1 MNKILIVE
9 ASESDRRLMSGL
21 LTRAGYEPI
30 TVDKMEAY
38 STSGNEDFFEPALGI
53 THADGNMTTYLYY
66 VNSTQEPV
74 NGGTHNRINLKDD
87 KYPVNVTLNY
97 VAYPKEN
104 VIKMWTEISHREK
117 KPVTLSQY
125 ASAMLYFNEPQ
136 YWLTEN
142 PDVAYFKWD
151 CNSPITNIYSPY
163 AKDKQGQLYVDHV
176 RGIYNVLKRIK
187 DKYPD
192 VSMMLCSGEINLMP
206 GTESKFAQNGK
217 TYTGDYLMKVGLDVF
232 TCNHNTSMVVEIVA
246 E

>member
-1 MNKILIVE
+1 
-9 ASESDRRLMSGL
+9 
-21 LTRAGYEPI
+21 
-30 TVDKMEAY
+30 
-38 STSGNEDFFEPALGI
+38 
-53 THADGNMTTYLYY
+53 MTTYLYY

-74 NGGTHNRINLKDD
+74 NGGTHTRINLKDD

-176 RGIYNVLKRIK
+176 RGIYYVLKRIK
-187 DKYPD
+187 YKYPD
-192 VSMMLCSGEINLMP
+192 VPMMLCSGEINLMP

-232 TCNHNTSMVVEIVA
+232 ICNHNTSMVVEIVA

>member
-1 MNKILIVE
+1 
-9 ASESDRRLMSGL
+9 
-21 LTRAGYEPI
+21 
-30 TVDKMEAY
+30 
-38 STSGNEDFFEPALGI
+38 
-53 THADGNMTTYLYY
+53 MTTYLYY

-74 NGGTHNRINLKDD
+74 NGGTHTRINLQDD

-104 VIKMWTEISHREK
+104 VIKTWTEISHREK

-176 RGIYNVLKRIK
+176 RGIYYVLKRIK
-187 DKYPD
+187 YKYPD
-192 VSMMLCSGEINLMP
+192 VPMMLCSGKSILCPGLNLNLP
-206 GTESKFAQNGK
+206 K
-217 TYTGDYLMKVGLDVF
+217 TARP
-232 TCNHNTSMVVEIVA
+232 IPA
-246 E
+246 II

>member
-1 MNKILIVE
+1 M
-9 ASESDRRLMSGL
+9 RRLPL
-21 LTRAGYEPI
+21 IRW
-30 TVDKMEAY
+30 EAY
-38 STSGNEDFFEPALGI
+38 STSGNEDFFESALGI

-74 NGGTHNRINLKDD
+74 NGGTHTRINLKDD

-104 VIKMWTEISHREK
+104 VIKTWTEISHREK

-142 PDVAYFKWD
+142 PDV
-151 CNSPITNIYSPY
+151 P
-163 AKDKQGQLYVDHV
+163 
-176 RGIYNVLKRIK
+176 
-187 DKYPD
+187 
-192 VSMMLCSGEINLMP
+192 MMLCSGEINLMP

-217 TYTGDYLMKVGLDVF
+217 NYTGDYLMKVGLDVF

>member
-9 ASESDRRLMSGL
+9 ASESDRRLMLGL

-74 NGGTHNRINLKDD
+74 NGGTHTRINLKDD

-104 VIKMWTEISHREK
+104 VIKTWTEISHREK

-142 PDVAYFKWD
+142 PDV
-151 CNSPITNIYSPY
+151 P
-163 AKDKQGQLYVDHV
+163 
-176 RGIYNVLKRIK
+176 
-187 DKYPD
+187 
-192 VSMMLCSGEINLMP
+192 MMLCSGKSILCPELNLNLP
-206 GTESKFAQNGK
+206 K
-217 TYTGDYLMKVGLDVF
+217 TARP
-232 TCNHNTSMVVEIVA
+232 IPA
-246 E
+246 II

>member
-1 MNKILIVE
+1 
-9 ASESDRRLMSGL
+9 
-21 LTRAGYEPI
+21 
-30 TVDKMEAY
+30 
-38 STSGNEDFFEPALGI
+38 
-53 THADGNMTTYLYY
+53 MTTYLYY

-74 NGGTHNRINLKDD
+74 NGGTHTRINLKDD

-104 VIKMWTEISHREK
+104 VIKTWTEISHREK

-163 AKDKQGQLYVDHV
+163 AKDKQGQLYVESCPWDILCAETHQ
-176 RGIYNVLKRIK
+176 GQ
-187 DKYPD
+187 
-192 VSMMLCSGEINLMP
+192 VSRCADDALFGGNQSYARN
-206 GTESKFAQNGK
+206 
-217 TYTGDYLMKVGLDVF
+217 
-232 TCNHNTSMVVEIVA
+232 
-246 E
+246 